1 MFNSVIIDVAIG
13 LTLSFLAVSFAASA
27 ITEAISS
34 AMTWREKTLLEG
46 IKALLNDQD
55 FKGIALQLYN
65 HALVNPLASGKATT
79 LEELTHKP
87 AYIDSRQ
94 FALAV
99 YSALSEKSPQGG
111 PTELIA
117 KISDPQLKAA
127 MENLW
132 AISSQNVDTFK
143 HNIAVWFD
151 NSMDRLSGWYK
162 RRTQWV
168 SFGVALAIAVIFN
181 VNALYESAQIWSRP
195 GVIADLA
202 TSHFSDD
209 REHASAD
216 AAKIFNALEPEYLI
230 GWVKGPM
237 PRDFQSWFIAG
248 ASWIIVAAASLFGA
262 SFWFDILQRLTHLRG
277 TGLVPERSRPQFGSP
292 PSAMPPPGT

>member
-13 LTLSFLAVSFAASA
+13 LTLSFLAVSLAASA

-34 AMTWREKTLLEG
+34 AMKWREKTLLEG

-55 FKGIALQLYN
+55 FKGVALQLYN
-65 HALVNPLASGKATT
+65 HALVNPLASGTAKTIQD
-79 LEELTHKP
+79 LTHTP

-94 FALAV
+94 FAF
-99 YSALSEKSPQGG
+99 YSTLSEKSPKGG
-111 PTELIA
+111 SPANLIA
-117 KISDPQLKAA
+117 KISDPQLKTA

-168 SFGVALAIAVIFN
+168 SFAVALAIAVIFN

-195 GVIADLA
+195 GVIADLT

-209 REHASAD
+209 SKLVTKD
-216 AAKIFNALEPEYLI
+216 ATKIFNALEPEYLI
-230 GWVKGPM
+230 GW
-237 PRDFQSWFIAG
+237 
-248 ASWIIVAAASLFGA
+248 L
-262 SFWFDILQRLTHLRG
+262 
-277 TGLVPERSRPQFGSP
+277 
-292 PSAMPPPGT
+292 